1 MKLRKTR
8 KNRIISAVMTVLCIL
23 FIGNALTA
31 CGGSEG
37 SGKKADESGRTG
49 TGNGMEQTDTDRS
62 SLKDDPIWEDDESV
76 KAIITSDLHYTGYR
90 EVDHMSVPG
99 MAVAEEITDAIV
111 DEVIA
116 KHPDVFIMTGDNTNS
131 GYTGDVS
138 ELVSKLQKIKDSGIP
153 VILTTGNHDFDLMDE
168 AGYEKLYF
176 GLLEPV
182 DRDTASLS
190 YTAIVRDVVF
200 LAMDDK
206 ALHLGAQGEFSQET
220 MKWLGEMLEKYKG
233 HRILFL
239 SHHNV
244 LYGAGDKGAAS
255 HVIHNTELAD
265 VLRSG
270 GVKLAITGHMHSQYI
285 TESDGLWEVL
295 SGMPFSGR
303 HLIGELALGKD
314 RLVYYAE
321 PIDFSSYGSDVKPRL
336 EELERESS
344 EFMHETLAKLL
355 EGEGLSGQKKD
366 EVLKLIDRFFRYY
379 EEGSLAEHKQE
390 LKVDPVYKDMIE
402 SLWNHNYGPWMQ
414 SMVETTKYS
423 GRELELKL

>member
-1 MKLRKTR
+1 MDLRKTSR
-8 KNRIISAVMTVLCIL
+8 NRIISAGIVLLCIL
-23 FIGNALTA
+23 LTGSVLTA
-31 CGGSEG
+31 CGGSGG
-37 SGKKADESGRTG
+37 SQKADESGK
-49 TGNGMEQTDTDRS
+49 NGKDSGLEQTAAVRPA
-62 SLKDDPIWEDDESV
+62 LREDPIWRDDESV
-76 KAIITSDLHYTGYR
+76 KAFITSDLHYTGYR

-99 MAVAEEITDAIV
+99 MAVAEEITDTIV
-111 DEVIA
+111 NEVIA

-153 VILTTGNHDFDLMDE
+153 IILTTGNHDFDLMDE
-168 AGYEKLYF
+168 AEYEKLYF

-182 DRDTASLS
+182 DRDKASLS

-233 HRILFL
+233 YRIIFL

-244 LYGAGDKGAAS
+244 LYGANDKGAAS
-255 HVIHNTELAD
+255 HVIHNTELPD
-265 VLRSG
+265 ILRSG

-285 TESDGLWEVL
+285 TESEGLWEVL

-303 HLIGELALGKD
+303 HLIGELAIGKD
-314 RLVYYAE
+314 RMVYCAE
-321 PIDFSSYGSDVKPRL
+321 PIDFSNYGSDVKPRL
-336 EELERESS
+336 EELERESA
-344 EFMHETLAKLL
+344 EFMHKTLVELL
-355 EGEGLSGQKKD
+355 ESEGLSGQKKD
-366 EVLKLIDRFFRYY
+366 NVLKLIDRFLRYY

-390 LKVDPVYKDMIE
+390 LKADPVYKDMIE

-414 SMVETTKYS
+414 SMVETTRYS
-423 GRELELKL
+423 GRELELRS